1 MQSMFNIYTNLK
13 EINGINRFKTKFDSK
28 VLPGIVIHD
37 GDFKIENNIIYIP
50 IFAIDWYLK

>member
-1 MQSMFNIYTNLK
+1 MPIKGKPNDSYSLTSLNK
-13 EINGINRFKTKFDSK
+13 FKTRFDSK

>member
-1 MQSMFNIYTNLK
+1 LPIKGKPNDSYSLTSLNK
-13 EINGINRFKTKFDSK
+13 FKTRFDSK